1 MNPMALLS
9 KWFDEARRRLVR
21 DQGLPLPMLA
31 RKGLRY
37 AREVLAAPLYL
48 RAVDRLG
55 SNVRT
60 NGRPR
65 IENFGRMTIGSGTLL
80 RSVNV
85 PVELA
90 TGVGGV
96 LEIGENVRLNY
107 GVSIGAMKSIRIGD
121 RVRIGPYV
129 MLIDTEFHDAYDR
142 EKMPPPRP
150 IVIEDDVWIAAKA
163 AVMPGV
169 TIGRGSIVGTSSVV
183 TADVPAFS
191 VVAGIPAR
199 VVRRLDPDRFVQ
211 APRAG

>member
-1 MNPMALLS
+1 
-9 KWFDEARRRLVR
+9 
-21 DQGLPLPMLA
+21 MLA
-31 RKGLRY
+31 RKGFRY
-37 AREVLAAPLYL
+37 AREVLLAPLYL
-48 RAVDRLG
+48 RAVDELG
-55 SNVRT
+55 SSVRT

-107 GVSIGAMKSIRIGD
+107 GVSIGAMRSIRIGN

-129 MLIDTEFHDAYDR
+129 MLIDTEFHDVYDR

-163 AVMPGV
+163 SVMPGV

-183 TADVPAFS
+183 TADVPPFS

-199 VVRRLDPDRFVQ
+199 VLRALDPGRFVQ
-211 APRAG
+211 TSRAG